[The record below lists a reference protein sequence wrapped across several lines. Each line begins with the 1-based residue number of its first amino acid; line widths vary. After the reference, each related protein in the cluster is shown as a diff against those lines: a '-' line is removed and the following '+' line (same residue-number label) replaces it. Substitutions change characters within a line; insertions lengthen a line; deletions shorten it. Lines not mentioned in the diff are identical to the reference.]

1 VEKAQALVQEN
12 EVLKRKLEQKEIER
26 QAVSQA
32 AMDNVV
38 SLTSAFQDSLLN
50 MTRLNHSLNTD
61 AVVSKRRKVAG
72 LLALG
77 GGPGA

>member
-1 VEKAQALVQEN
+1 MEKAQALVQEN

-26 QAVSQA
+26 QAAV
-32 AMDNVV
+32 DNVV

-50 MTRLNHSLNTD
+50 MTHLNHSLNTD

>member
-1 VEKAQALVQEN
+1 MENAQALVQEN

-26 QAVSQA
+26 QAAV
-32 AMDNVV
+32 DNVV

-50 MTRLNHSLNTD
+50 MSRLNHSLNTD

>member
-26 QAVSQA
+26 QA

-61 AVVSKRRKVAG
+61 AAVSKRRKVAG

>member
-1 VEKAQALVQEN
+1 MENAQALVQEN

-26 QAVSQA
+26 QAAV
-32 AMDNVV
+32 DNVV
-38 SLTSAFQDSLLN
+38 TLTSAFQDSLLN
-50 MTRLNHSLNTD
+50 MSRLNHSLNTD

-72 LLALG
+72 LLSLG

>member
-1 VEKAQALVQEN
+1 MEKAQALVQEN

-26 QAVSQA
+26 QAAV
-32 AMDNVV
+32 DNVV

>member
-1 VEKAQALVQEN
+1 MENAQALVQEN

-26 QAVSQA
+26 QA

-38 SLTSAFQDSLLN
+38 TWTSAFQDSLLN
-50 MTRLNHSLNTD
+50 MSRLNHSLNTD

>member
-1 VEKAQALVQEN
+1 MEKAQALVQEN

-26 QAVSQA
+26 QAAV
-32 AMDNVV
+32 DNVV

-77 GGPGA
+77 GFG

>member
-1 VEKAQALVQEN
+1 MENAQALVQEN

-26 QAVSQA
+26 QAAV
-32 AMDNVV
+32 DNVV
-38 SLTSAFQDSLLN
+38 TLTSPFQDSLLN
-50 MTRLNHSLNTD
+50 MSRLNHSLNTD

>member
-1 VEKAQALVQEN
+1 MEKAQALVQEN

-26 QAVSQA
+26 QA

>member
-26 QAVSQA
+26 QA

>member
-1 VEKAQALVQEN
+1 MENAQALVQEN

-26 QAVSQA
+26 QAAV
-32 AMDNVV
+32 DNVV
-38 SLTSAFQDSLLN
+38 TLTSAFQDSLLN
-50 MTRLNHSLNTD
+50 MSRLNHSLNTD

-72 LLALG
+72 LLASG

>member
-1 VEKAQALVQEN
+1 MEKAQALVQEN

-26 QAVSQA
+26 QAAV
-32 AMDNVV
+32 DNVV

-50 MTRLNHSLNTD
+50 MSRVNHSLNTD

>member
-1 VEKAQALVQEN
+1 MENAQALVQEN

-26 QAVSQA
+26 QAAV
-32 AMDNVV
+32 DNVV
-38 SLTSAFQDSLLN
+38 TLTSAFQDSLLN
-50 MTRLNHSLNTD
+50 MSRLNHSLNTD
-61 AVVSKRRKVAG
+61 AVVSKRRKAAG

>member
-26 QAVSQA
+26 QAAV
-32 AMDNVV
+32 DNVV

>member
-1 VEKAQALVQEN
+1 MEKAQALVQEN

-26 QAVSQA
+26 QAAV
-32 AMDNVV
+32 DNVV
-38 SLTSAFQDSLLN
+38 TLTSAFQDSLLN

>member
-1 VEKAQALVQEN
+1 MENAQALVQEN

-26 QAVSQA
+26 QAAV
-32 AMDNVV
+32 DNVV
-38 SLTSAFQDSLLN
+38 TLTSAFQDSLLN
-50 MTRLNHSLNTD
+50 MSRLNHSLNTD

>member
-1 VEKAQALVQEN
+1 MEKAQALVQEN

-26 QAVSQA
+26 QA

-50 MTRLNHSLNTD
+50 MTRVNHSLNTD

>member
-1 VEKAQALVQEN
+1 MENAQALVQEN

-26 QAVSQA
+26 QAAV
-32 AMDNVV
+32 DNVV

>member
-1 VEKAQALVQEN
+1 MEKAQALVQEN

-26 QAVSQA
+26 QAAV
-32 AMDNVV
+32 DNVV
-38 SLTSAFQDSLLN
+38 TLTSAFQDSLLN
-50 MTRLNHSLNTD
+50 MSRLNHSLNTD

>member
-1 VEKAQALVQEN
+1 MENAQALVQEN

-26 QAVSQA
+26 QAAV
-32 AMDNVV
+32 DNVV
-38 SLTSAFQDSLLN
+38 TLTSAFQDSLLN